1 VQARFGLA
9 ALIYDGRVVVTTV
22 DQQPDVPARR
32 PGPRR
37 LWWRRFGYVV
47 LGGLTA
53 VLVGFGGLVM
63 FTPSVD
69 DAPQR
74 AARLASAEAAGPAL
88 TALPSRL
95 ATAVVAVEDH
105 RFYQHPGL
113 DVLALTRF
121 AAGAVRGRDAG
132 AATIDAQLAK
142 VLYTGGRQ
150 NWLAQLERVGLAVKL
165 DRAYSKRELLL
176 MYLGC
181 VYFGHGFTGA
191 TAAARGYFGRDPDQ
205 LDWPQA
211 ALLAGILQAPNADD
225 PLRHPEQA
233 LTRRDYALRRLGAV
247 GVLTPAQVAAYQKA
261 GLGLR
266 A

>member
-1 VQARFGLA
+1 
-9 ALIYDGRVVVTTV
+9 V

-32 PGPRR
+32 PGSRR
-37 LWWRRFGYVV
+37 RWRRFGF
-47 LGGLTA
+47 A
-53 VLVGFGGLVM
+53 VLVGFAAVVMGLSALLVL
-63 FTPSVD
+63 TPSVG
-69 DAPQR
+69 DAPRR
-74 AARLASAEAAGPAL
+74 AARLASAEKGGPVL

-132 AATIDAQLAK
+132 GATIDAQLAK
-142 VLYTGGRQ
+142 VLYTGGRR
-150 NWLAQLERVGLAVKL
+150 NWSANLERVGLAVKL
-165 DRAYSKRELLL
+165 DRAYPKRELLL
-176 MYLGC
+176 MYLSC

-191 TAAARGYFGRDPDQ
+191 TTAARGYFGRDPDQ

-233 LTRRDYALRRLGAV
+233 KSRRDYALARLGAV
-247 GVLTPAQVAAYQKA
+247 GALTAAQVTRYQKA
-261 GLGLR
+261 GLELR
-266 A
+266 T

>member
-1 VQARFGLA
+1 
-9 ALIYDGRVVVTTV
+9 
-22 DQQPDVPARR
+22 
-32 PGPRR
+32 
-37 LWWRRFGYVV
+37 
-47 LGGLTA
+47 
-53 VLVGFGGLVM
+53 VGFGGLVA
-63 FTPSVD
+63 FTPSVG
-69 DAPQR
+69 DAPRR
-74 AARLASAEAAGPAL
+74 AARLASAEKAGPAL

-105 RFYQHPGL
+105 RFYRHPGL

-132 AATIDAQLAK
+132 GATIDAQLAK
-142 VLYTGGRQ
+142 VLYTGGRR
-150 NWLAQLERVGLAVKL
+150 NWLAQIERVGLAVKL

-211 ALLAGILQAPNADD
+211 ALLAGVLQAPNADD
-225 PLRHPEQA
+225 PLRHPDQA
-233 LTRRDYALRRLGAV
+233 LTRRNYALARLGAV
-247 GVLTPAQVAAYQKA
+247 GALTPAQVAGYQQA
-261 GLGLR
+261 GLELR